1 MKPMSRIV
9 LAVIVSA
16 AVAAP
21 AVAENLAKERGKI
34 VSANWQTMEVEI
46 SDPLNRVGTWKVRR
60 DAAVVF
66 TDKKNDF
73 PDPKLTDLRPPMY
86 VYFTFDADT
95 KVVNRFEVRE
105 VGFETSTGGPGVQRT
120 GVITNLDASVG
131 HIEVNLGSGS
141 QTFVVDPKGQLGNFR
156 TGDRVSILIE
166 TREGN
171 REVVTLVKRVGSGST
186 QAGPGVSRN
195 GVITNLDA
203 NLGHVEVNLGSGPQT
218 FEVDPKGQI
227 SSFRIGD
234 RVSVLIET
242 RDVSRQVVTQIKRQ

>member
-1 MKPMSRIV
+1 
-9 LAVIVSA
+9 
-16 AVAAP
+16 
-21 AVAENLAKERGKI
+21 GKI
-34 VSANWQTMEVEI
+34 VSANWQTMVVEI
-46 SDPLNRVGTWKVRR
+46 KDPMDRVGTWTVRR
-60 DAAVVF
+60 DATVTF
-66 TDKKNDF
+66 TDKKSDF
-73 PDPKLTDLRPPMY
+73 PNPKLADLRPPMY

-95 KVVNRFEVRE
+95 KIVSNFEVRE
-105 VGFETSTGGPGVQRT
+105 VGFETSQGGPGVQRT
-120 GVITNLDASVG
+120 GVITNLDANVG
-131 HIEVNLGSGS
+131 HIEVNLGAGS

-171 REVVTLVKRVGSGST
+171 REVVTLVKRAGPGST
-186 QAGPGVSRN
+186 QAEPSVSRD

-203 NLGHVEVNLGSGPQT
+203 NLGQVEVNLGSGPQT

-227 SSFRIGD
+227 SNFRTGD